1 MEVNR
6 RSYKT
11 REDLELI
18 VGQKMKGVFLWMV
31 IGILFTVGTAYYTL
45 TTPAVLNFV
54 YKAMMPIVIGELAL
68 VFILSMRVYKM
79 DVNKSRLMF
88 LLYSVLTGMTL
99 SVLAIVYTGMSILY
113 AFGGTT
119 VIFVIMAVY
128 GYATNE
134 DLTKFGGILR
144 MGLVTLIVLS
154 LINLFLKIPF
164 LYLMI
169 PYLGVLVFIGLIGYD
184 VNRIKHNIVNT
195 ALMEDE
201 SVIEKVSIIGALA
214 LYLDFINLFLYILR
228 IFGKKR

>member
-1 MEVNR
+1 MEVNS

-31 IGILFTVGTAYYTL
+31 IGILLTVGTAYYTL
-45 TTPAVLNFV
+45 TTQVVLNFV
-54 YKAMMPIVIGELAL
+54 YKAMMPILIGEVAL
-68 VFILSMRVYKM
+68 VFFLSMKVYKM
-79 DVNKSRLMF
+79 DVGKSRMMF
-88 LLYSVLTGMTL
+88 LLYSMLNGMTL
-99 SVLAIVYTGMSILY
+99 SMVAIVYTGMSILY

-119 VIFVIMAVY
+119 IIFTIMALY

-134 DLTKFGGILR
+134 DLTKFGGLLKA
-144 MGLVTLIVLS
+144 GLVTIIALS
-154 LINLFLKIPF
+154 LLNMFLKIPF
-164 LYLMI
+164 LYMII

-201 SVIEKVSIIGALA
+201 GVLEKVSIIGALA

>member
-1 MEVNR
+1 MEVNS

-31 IGILFTVGTAYYTL
+31 IGILLTVGTAYYTL

-54 YKAMMPIVIGELAL
+54 YKAMMPILIGEVAL
-68 VFILSMRVYKM
+68 VFFLSMKVYKM
-79 DVNKSRLMF
+79 DVSKSRMMF
-88 LLYSVLTGMTL
+88 LLYSMLNGMTL
-99 SVLAIVYTGMSILY
+99 SMIAIVYTGMSILY

-119 VIFVIMAVY
+119 IIFTIMALY

-134 DLTKFGGILR
+134 DLTKFGGLLKA
-144 MGLVTLIVLS
+144 GLVTIIALS
-154 LINLFLKIPF
+154 LLNMFLKIPF
-164 LYLMI
+164 LYMII

-201 SVIEKVSIIGALA
+201 GVLEKVSIIGALA